1 MLKSKRLVYP
11 SLLLFAPPLGTRP
24 LEFLKLRPIP
34 KNQRA
39 GVILCGENFIILTST
54 AFDVSTHV
62 RVRRTDGRTG
72 DS

>member
-34 KNQRA
+34 KTKVL
-39 GVILCGENFIILTST
+39 GLSYVVKIS
-54 AFDVSTHV
+54 
-62 RVRRTDGRTG
+62 
-72 DS
+72 